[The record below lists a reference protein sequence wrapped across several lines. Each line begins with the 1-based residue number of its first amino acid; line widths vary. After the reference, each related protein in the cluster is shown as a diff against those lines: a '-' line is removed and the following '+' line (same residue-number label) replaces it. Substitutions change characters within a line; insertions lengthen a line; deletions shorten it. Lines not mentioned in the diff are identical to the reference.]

1 LRIDLGANEQKRPEF
16 LRINPNGRIPAIV
29 DNDGPGGAPLSV
41 FESGAILWYLAEK
54 YPGLMPA
61 GRQERIRALEY
72 CFFQASGIG
81 PMFGQARWFM
91 RQSEQVPIAIQRYRE
106 ESRRL
111 TAVLEDRLQSV
122 PWLAGSTYSVA
133 DIMNFGWLRVPEYAG
148 LDPAEFPAVA
158 GWVARI
164 AARPAV
170 ARGLAASA
178 HSCSSMRS
186 PPSWAGTAQHSST
199 SPSPGRHAVGSA

>member
-1 LRIDLGANEQKRPEF
+1 MIDVYTANTPNGIKVPIALEELGVPYRISRINLEANEQKRPEF
-16 LRINPNGRIPAIV
+16 LRVNPNGRIPAIV
-29 DNDGPGGAPLSV
+29 DSDGPGGSPLSV

-54 YPGLMPA
+54 YPGLMPE

-91 RQSEQVPIAIQRYRE
+91 RQGEQVPMAIQRYRD

-111 TAVLEDRLQSV
+111 TAVLEGRLQSV
-122 PWLAGSTYSVA
+122 PWLAGTTYSVA
-133 DIMNFGWLRVPEYAG
+133 DIMNFGWLRVPEYPG
-148 LDPAEFPAVA
+148 LDLAEFPAVSD
-158 GWVARI
+158 WVARI

-170 ARGLAASA
+170 ARGLAALA
-178 HSCSSMRS
+178 EK
-186 PPSWAGTAQHSST
+186 PT
-199 SPSPGRHAVGSA
+199 